1 MKENEAAG
9 EANYREKLKKRTE
22 FYKSKL
28 GLLLPF
34 NLILN
39 EIFKW
44 EQRFSKSNLAKKF
57 ICIFENKY
65 MCEQLF
71 SKMNHIKS
79 KIWLKLSD
87 GHLDSLLRLAC
98 SNILADRE
106 MLSQQKQH

>member
-34 NLILN
+34 NLILH

-57 ICIFENKY
+57 ICIFENKLCVNSY
-65 MCEQLF
+65 FRKWITL
-71 SKMNHIKS
+71 KVKS
-79 KIWLKLSD
+79 DWS
-87 GHLDSLLRLAC
+87 
-98 SNILADRE
+98 
-106 MLSQQKQH
+106 

>member
-1 MKENEAAG
+1 
-9 EANYREKLKKRTE
+9 
-22 FYKSKL
+22 
-28 GLLLPF
+28 
-34 NLILN
+34 
-39 EIFKW
+39 
-44 EQRFSKSNLAKKF
+44 
-57 ICIFENKY
+57 